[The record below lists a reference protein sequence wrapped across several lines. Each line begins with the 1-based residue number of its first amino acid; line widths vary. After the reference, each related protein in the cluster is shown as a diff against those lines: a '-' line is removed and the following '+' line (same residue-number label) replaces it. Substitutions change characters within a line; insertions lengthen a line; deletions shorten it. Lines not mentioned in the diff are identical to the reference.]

1 MLKKKLAVTF
11 LFLYT
16 KRFYVNLRI
25 KSRRNIV
32 TDAKNLNE
40 TYFVSL
46 STYLILIREK
56 KVRTFSGIRLAT
68 RTYNILMF
76 RIIHLRSVIL

>member
-1 MLKKKLAVTF
+1 M
-11 LFLYT
+11 
-16 KRFYVNLRI
+16 
-25 KSRRNIV
+25 

-56 KVRTFSGIRLAT
+56 KIRIVSGIRLAT

-76 RIIHLRSVIL
+76 RIIHLSQ